1 MTFEDLNNVD
11 LEINGLK
18 WWISC
23 VPEDNEGLKPD
34 IEGESV
40 LGRTFYKTC
49 HIYMD
54 KDLQPTL
61 FRQIL
66 LHELLHAFSFS
77 YGVHLKAD
85 ESDEEVIADFFGA
98 HADEMVE
105 AANQIIKKF
114 KDKGDSD
121 ADEGRN
127 QTVH

>member
-18 WWISC
+18 WWVSC
-23 VPEDNEGLKPD
+23 VPEDNEGLKPGN
-34 IEGESV
+34 EGEV
-40 LGRTFYKTC
+40 IFGRTFYKTC

-114 KDKGDSD
+114 KDKGGS
-121 ADEGRN
+121 
-127 QTVH
+127 QC

>member
-1 MTFEDLNNVD
+1 MQFEDLNNVD
-11 LEINGLK
+11 FEIHGLK
-18 WWISC
+18 WWVSC

-34 IEGESV
+34 IEGESI

-49 HIYMD
+49 HIYID

-66 LHELLHAFSFS
+66 LHELLHAFTFS

-85 ESDEEVIADFFGA
+85 ETDEEVIADFFGA
-98 HADEMVE
+98 HGDEMVE

-114 KDKGDSD
+114 KDKGDLD